1 MSSMSE
7 SVIEALDVAPAA
19 YERATEALRLAEAA
33 ARDAGVEV
41 GPRRWSR
48 S

>member
-7 SVIEALDVAPAA
+7 SVIEALDVARAA
-19 YERATEALRLAEAA
+19 YERATEARRLAEAA